1 MKKISKNKK
10 GFTLVEMVI
19 VIAIILILA
28 SVMIFAVSRFINAAE
43 SAKDS
48 VGKHNKEISDV
59 VKDPL
64 ISEFFKE
71 DTKEDT

>member
-28 SVMIFAVSRFINAAE
+28 SVIIFSVSRFMNAAR
-43 SAKDS
+43 SAEKS
-48 VGKHNKEISDV
+48 VAAHNAEIEEVIAADDI
-59 VKDPL
+59 K
-64 ISEFFKE
+64 EFFEVKE
-71 DTKEDT
+71 

>member
-28 SVMIFAVSRFINAAE
+28 SVIIFSVTRFINAAN

-48 VGKHNKEISDV
+48 IGEHNDAIDNV
-59 VKDPL
+59 VADPGVAP
-64 ISEFFKE
+64 FFQE
-71 DTKEDT
+71 

>member
-28 SVMIFAVSRFINAAE
+28 SVIIFSVSRFINAAT

-48 VGKHNKEISDV
+48 VSKHNAEISGV
-59 VKDPL
+59 ITDPQ
-64 ISEFFKE
+64 ISQFFHE
-71 DTKEDT
+71 

>member
-28 SVMIFAVSRFINAAE
+28 SVIIFSVTKFINAAND
-43 SAKDS
+43 AKKSIGD
-48 VGKHNKEISDV
+48 HNDAIDKVLE
-59 VKDPL
+59 DPGVAP
-64 ISEFFKE
+64 FFK
-71 DTKEDT
+71 D